1 MDDREM
7 VANYL
12 LFKKALINRARERFA
27 GHALNKLAV
36 DYPYEKAVL
45 EILLGEFIHETE
57 SGLEIGGNE
66 YALES

>member
-27 GHALNKLAV
+27 GHVLNKLAAE
-36 DYPYEKAVL
+36 YTYEKAML
-45 EILLGEFIHETE
+45 ELFLGEFIHDCED
-57 SGLEIGGNE
+57 GAEIGGVT
-66 YALES
+66 YTIGG